1 MLVTRPGGGLLQA
14 HVKGKLGRPMSAEYS
29 LDELGVKRSLFLP
42 SIMKTFRSVGR
53 SHRLRS
59 IENANVPD
67 DLKEKVASLLAQ
79 EFSKQVRSPFSF
91 SPFFNVKFNH
101 H

>member
-1 MLVTRPGGGLLQA
+1 M
-14 HVKGKLGRPMSAEYS
+14 KGKLGRPISEEYS

-53 SHRLRS
+53 TQRLRS
-59 IENANVPD
+59 FENANVPD

-79 EFSKQVRSPFSF
+79 EFSKQVCL
-91 SPFFNVKFNH
+91 
-101 H
+101 